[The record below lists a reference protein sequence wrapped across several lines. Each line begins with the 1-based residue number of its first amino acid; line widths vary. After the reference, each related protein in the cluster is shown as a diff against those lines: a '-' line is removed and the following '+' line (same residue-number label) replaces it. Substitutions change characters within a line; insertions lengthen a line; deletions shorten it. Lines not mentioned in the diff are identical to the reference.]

1 MTTDRIKLGM
11 NFLRYCRLVL
21 GLSLTL
27 FAAPFAF
34 SATNVITGTI
44 TTNANWSGTNLLIGT
59 VVITNSSAV
68 TIEPGTQMLMNTGAT
83 LLVYGRLQ
91 VNGANNA
98 PVLFTRATATA
109 TWGRLMFIDSTNSYL
124 RGCTFEYSSSVGD
137 HKDYY
142 ATACNPVAYGPR
154 NYHETIVALSC
165 HLDIDGCLFRNL
177 PAAGGEGDA
186 IAIISDHPNPT
197 DTNTWNSASATVRNS
212 QFLDVGQGVH
222 SRYAYVLVEGC
233 TFISHNGDNDDV
245 DLYGESFPVPLV
257 RSNLFLFAHDD
268 FVNPTRCS
276 AIIERNIFIGTND
289 TDHGIVLRDVC
300 RPIVRNNLM
309 FRCNTG
315 AMAIQNGCD
324 ALIANNTIVN
334 CNNAIKLFDH
344 QDRIVPPYCLAAAS
358 GKATLY
364 NNIIRT
370 STPAFNLSG
379 FAWNNLTVHVSYSD
393 VQGGTNN
400 STRNATAVI
409 INGPGNIDVDPLL
422 ANVAATNFHILAGS
436 PAIDAGTN
444 VSLAATN
451 FIVSVPEDFDLNPRP
466 LDGNG
471 DGSARFD
478 MGAFEFFLATA
489 DSNGDGIPDGWTR
502 SFGFNPTAT
511 NVASSNP
518 DNDPH
523 TTLQEWIA
531 DTNPTNAL
539 SYFRLSS
546 ITAPPAAVS
555 FLSSS
560 NRRYTLLA
568 STNLSASNSFMVVAG
583 QSNMTGN
590 GTTQTLSDPNA
601 ASAKF
606 YRVEVRMP

>member
-1 MTTDRIKLGM
+1 MS
-11 NFLRYCRLVL
+11 FLNHCR
-21 GLSLTL
+21 
-27 FAAPFAF
+27 FAVCFAIAALAA
-34 SATNVITGTI
+34 SPVSGATNVITGTI
-44 TTNANWSGTNLLIGT
+44 ATNAIWSGTNLLTGT
-59 VVITNSSAV
+59 VVITNSGVV
-68 TIEPGTQMLMNTGAT
+68 TIEPGAQMLMNTSAT
-83 LLVYGRLQ
+83 LVVYGRLQ
-91 VNGANNA
+91 VNGTSNA
-98 PVLFTRATATA
+98 PVLFTRATTTA

-124 RGCTFEYSSSVGD
+124 HGCTFEYSSSVGD

-142 ATACNPVAYGPR
+142 ATSCSPPAFAAR

-165 HLDIDGCLFRNL
+165 HLEIDGCLFRNL
-177 PAAGGEGDA
+177 PSAGGEGDA

-197 DTNTWNSASATVRNS
+197 DTNNWNSASAVVRNC
-212 QFLDVGQGVH
+212 QFFEIGQGVH

-245 DLYGESFPVPLV
+245 DLYGESSPVPLV
-257 RSNLFLFAHDD
+257 RSNLFLYAHDD

-276 AIIERNIFIGTND
+276 AVIERNIFIGTND

-300 RPIVRNNLM
+300 RPIVKNNVM

-315 AMAIQNGCD
+315 AIAVQNGCD
-324 ALIANNTIVN
+324 GLIAHNTIVN
-334 CNNAIKLFDH
+334 CNSAIKLFDH

-358 GKATLY
+358 GKATLF

-379 FAWNNLTVHVSYSD
+379 FAWSNLTVHVSYSD

-409 INGPGNIDVDPLL
+409 INGPGNIDIDPQF
-422 ANVAATNFHILAGS
+422 ANVNATNFHILGNS
-436 PAIDAGTN
+436 PCIDAGTN

-451 FIVSVPEDFDLNPRP
+451 FVVSVPEDFDLNPRP

-502 SFGFNPTAT
+502 SFGFNPIDP
-511 NVASSNP
+511 NVGSSNP

-531 DTNPTNAL
+531 DTNPTNAS

-546 ITAPPAAVS
+546 FSTQPPVVS

-568 STNLSASNSFMVVAG
+568 STNLSLSNSFTAVTG
-583 QSNMTGN
+583 QSNVVGN
-590 GTTQTLSDPNA
+590 GTTQTLTDTN
-601 ASAKF
+601 SATARF
-606 YRVEVRMP
+606 YEVRVNLP